1 MTITLVVTENF
12 WQNDTTF
19 FFSTE
24 KILFSNYMMNYLRR
38 TLLMSNIFQMT
49 VLLAPCVKQMVQ
61 RVIILQLTTPLPFK
75 IYSTCNGELVVVGYL
90 LALLTLVLLLTL
102 VHRYNIVGRCAAA
115 ARTRC

>member
-1 MTITLVVTENF
+1 MILH
-12 WQNDTTF
+12 F
-19 FFSTE
+19 FLNRKNS
-24 KILFSNYMMNYLRR
+24 
-38 TLLMSNIFQMT
+38 IFQ
-49 VLLAPCVKQMVQ
+49 LYDELFEADALNDSPCAKQMVQ

-102 VHRYNIVGRCAAA
+102 VHRYIVGRCAAA